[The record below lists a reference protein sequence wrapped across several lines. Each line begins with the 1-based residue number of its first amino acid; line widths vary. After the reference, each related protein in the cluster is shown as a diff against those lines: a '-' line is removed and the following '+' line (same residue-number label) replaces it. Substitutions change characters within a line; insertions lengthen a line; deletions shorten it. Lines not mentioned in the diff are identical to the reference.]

1 MVSGPAW
8 LVSGAGDKFQAAKI
22 QTFSYLR
29 KKRLHIFSVFA
40 AFRRVRVVEVLPVR
54 GNDIAT
60 ESLVL
65 AGSGNVSIAPAE
77 PFFTLLSVAQVSI
90 GKRGSLLDEGKSTAL
105 RLRDR
110 GGVAVLGAM
119 GDDGLAKAFS
129 DVETMVVG
137 REFARI
143 GFVFLVQVDFAHCIT
158 VLAGIHKRINT
169 EMTRPDSL
177 SIVSRQSD
185 FASRGSVPALNSPC
199 MRSE

>member
-1 MVSGPAW
+1 MRGCKPHTTC
-8 LVSGAGDKFQAAKI
+8 FQAAKI

-29 KKRLHIFSVFA
+29 KNCLHIFSVFV
-40 AFRRVRVVEVLPVR
+40 AFQSVRVFELLPVR
-54 GNDIAT
+54 GDNIAT
-60 ESLVL
+60 ESLVP
-65 AGSGNVSIAPAE
+65 AASGNVSIAPAE
-77 PFFTLLSVAQVSI
+77 PFVTLLFVAQVGI
-90 GKRGSLLDEGKSTAL
+90 GERGSLLDKGESMAL

-110 GGVAVLGAM
+110 GGVTVLGAM

-143 GFVFLVQVDFAHCIT
+143 GFVFLVQADFAHCVT
-158 VLAGIHKRINT
+158 VLAAIHKRINT

-185 FASRGSVPALNSPC
+185 FASRGSVPALFTPC